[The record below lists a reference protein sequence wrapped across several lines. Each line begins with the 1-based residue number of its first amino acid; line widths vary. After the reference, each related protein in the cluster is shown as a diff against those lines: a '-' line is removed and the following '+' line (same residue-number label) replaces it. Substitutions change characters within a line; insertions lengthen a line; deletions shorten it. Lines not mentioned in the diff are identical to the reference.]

1 MTYKTYRSTK
11 AILSHDSDSVKIS
24 GELNLDHEERHL
36 RRKLLHFDNG
46 DMIMVDL
53 KESVQL
59 HDGSLLEAES
69 GEFFRICAK
78 SEPLYEA
85 RAKNPLHLLQLAW
98 HLGNRHLSVEIFED
112 RITLLRDHVIRA
124 MLEGLGA
131 TVSDIE
137 APFQPLHGAY
147 HGHGAD
153 HEHGSSHHH

>member
-1 MTYKTYRSTK
+1 MAYKTYRSTK
-11 AILSHDSDSVKIS
+11 IAQQGDVDSLNIS

-59 HDGSLLEAES
+59 HDGSLLQAES

-98 HLGNRHLSVEIFED
+98 HLGNRHLSVEIFKD

-131 TVSDIE
+131 TVREIE

-147 HGHGAD
+147 HEHSGGHG
-153 HEHGSSHHH
+153 SRHHH